1 MNLGRHELLQWV
13 NSVVQAEYPSIES
26 LSDGVAYC
34 QIFEAVHPGSINAT
48 RMALLTKLP
57 LDCMKNLRLLENAM
71 KNLKIPITVSLDKMG
86 NGRFQD
92 NILFTQWLYNHARK
106 FNGEALLNYQA
117 YERRLQILEKQNK
130 AWDEVNMHLLPNEA
144 YMSHE
149 QEQEQEDFSNE
160 LVVWYAHC
168 HRPEEHFQVIREL
181 RTSSIAFPSR
191 VHRHEYSSIV
201 VYFDCTA
208 KQLKCLLFIF
218 YPPLNNLYLL
228 GNCRQLLF
236 KQPIKLIKTTPSST
250 FH

>member
-149 QEQEQEDFSNE
+149 QEQEQDGLEGEQEEVEERIEEIGQYVESLESDLKEKMELNWRMMHMIGRSIEERNTLYSLLEQIEKLAMEAGGNPVQKEILKILHDTPEDFK
-160 LVVWYAHC
+160 H
-168 HRPEEHFQVIREL
+168 
-181 RTSSIAFPSR
+181 
-191 VHRHEYSSIV
+191 
-201 VYFDCTA
+201 
-208 KQLKCLLFIF
+208 
-218 YPPLNNLYLL
+218 
-228 GNCRQLLF
+228 
-236 KQPIKLIKTTPSST
+236 ST
-250 FH
+250 